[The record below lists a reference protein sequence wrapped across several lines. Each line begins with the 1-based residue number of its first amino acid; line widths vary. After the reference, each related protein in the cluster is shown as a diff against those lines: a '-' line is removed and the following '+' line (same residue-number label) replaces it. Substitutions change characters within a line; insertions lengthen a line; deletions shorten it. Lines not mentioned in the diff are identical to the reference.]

1 MRRSSWI
8 MALVL
13 GCMCNAGVAQAAGEA
28 AMVAAKTT
36 TPATAPTTLD
46 NLRAAVLDSTNA
58 VLRYQAFA
66 AKADAEGY
74 KGVSVLFRAAAASEA
89 IHLGKALQAI
99 TKAGGSVSR
108 LALAAPVVNATR
120 ANLES
125 ALSVEIAAKTEAY
138 ARYAGQAAKEKNMAA
153 VYTFKGALAA
163 AQEHA
168 KFIKQALAGLDAW
181 KADGRIFAV
190 CEVCGFTVMGQPPAS
205 CPICQAP
212 ADKFAVI
219 R

>member
-1 MRRSSWI
+1 MRRSRMI
-8 MALVL
+8 TLFL
-13 GCMCNAGVAQAAGEA
+13 GCMCIVGVVHAAGEA

-36 TPATAPTTLD
+36 ASVQAPTTLD

-74 KGVSVLFRAAAASEA
+74 KGVAVLFRAAAASEA
-89 IHLGKALQAI
+89 IHLGKAQQAI

-120 ANLES
+120 ENLES

-138 ARYAGQAAKEKNMAA
+138 ARYAGLAAKEKNMAA
-153 VYTFKGALAA
+153 VYTFKGALTAS
-163 AQEHA
+163 QEHA
-168 KFIKQALAGLDAW
+168 KFFKQALAGLDAW
-181 KADGRIFAV
+181 KADGRVFAV
-190 CEVCGFTVMGQPPAS
+190 CGVCGFTVLGQPPAS
-205 CPICQAP
+205 CPICSAP
-212 ADKFAVI
+212 AEKFAII